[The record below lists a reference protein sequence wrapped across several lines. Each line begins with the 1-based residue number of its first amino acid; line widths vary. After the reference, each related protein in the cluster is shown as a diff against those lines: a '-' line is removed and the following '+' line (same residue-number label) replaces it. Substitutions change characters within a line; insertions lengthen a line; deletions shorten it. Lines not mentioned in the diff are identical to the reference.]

1 MKPTDTRKLFRGAV
15 EVHCFGT
22 ASGNWALKGY
32 GREGCEA
39 YNPGIGE
46 KIEGLLASHRIGR
59 LYMPSPHRFNAELAG
74 HEALQVSWKPG
85 RIFRGVDAEG
95 VVLDKIE
102 DACGIASSDCPT
114 IIVRH
119 GLTGLVAAAH
129 AGLKSLYDDAALFED
144 APKRRYASVVDALVE
159 TLAPGGLQDAK
170 HLEVYTVCGIGAL
183 SFRHPWDDPVYG
195 DRNRKLC
202 GHLVSEWGQTACTF
216 DQISLKSI
224 IARQFEARGANHNEI
239 RHDYVD
245 TAGPER
251 HGDQF
256 PWHSHRRDKDG
267 QRNFVLTIRRR

>member
-1 MKPTDTRKLFRGAV
+1 MKPAVFRGAV

-22 ASGNWALKGY
+22 ATGNWALKGY
-32 GREGCEA
+32 GREGCDA
-39 YNPGIGE
+39 YNLGIGE
-46 KIEGLLASHRIGR
+46 KIERLLESHRIGR
-59 LYMPSPHRFNAELAG
+59 LYMPSPHRFNAELAA
-74 HEALQVSWKPG
+74 HEALQVPWKPG

-119 GLTGLVAAAH
+119 GLTGLVVAAH
-129 AGLKSLYDDAALFED
+129 AGLKSLYDDAAIFEK
-144 APKRRYASVVDALVE
+144 APKRRHTSVVDAIVE
-159 TLAPGGLQDAK
+159 TLAPGGLEDAK
-170 HLEVYTVCGIGAL
+170 QLQVFTACGIGAL
-183 SFRHPWDDPVYG
+183 SFRHPWDDREYG
-195 DRNRKLC
+195 DRNKKLC
-202 GHLVSEWGQTACTF
+202 AYLVNEWGVTACTH

-224 IARQFEARGANHNEI
+224 IARQFEAHGVDHSEI

-251 HGDQF
+251 PGDQY

-267 QRNFVLTIRRR
+267 RRNFVLTIRRR